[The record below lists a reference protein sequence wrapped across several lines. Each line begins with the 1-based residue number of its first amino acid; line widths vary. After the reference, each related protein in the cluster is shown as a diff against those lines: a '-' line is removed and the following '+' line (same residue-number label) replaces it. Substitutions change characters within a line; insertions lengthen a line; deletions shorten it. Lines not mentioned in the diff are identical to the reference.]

1 MHSYEVNLKW
11 KENRKGLLSSPVLPQ
26 EIEVATPPYF
36 QKGMEGIWSPEHLFV
51 AAINSCLMTTF
62 LSIAEN
68 SKLEFISFESNSIAN
83 VDKIEGKYTI
93 TEIIL
98 KPKLVIPNSQNP
110 DRAKR
115 ILEMSE
121 KACLISGA
129 VKTAIRLEPEIFVES
144 SLIAK

>member
-1 MHSYEVNLKW
+1 MQTYEVNLKW
-11 KENRKGLLSSPVLPQ
+11 TGRRKGILSSPVLPQ
-26 EIEVATPPYF
+26 EIEVATPPDF
-36 QKGMEGIWSPEHLFV
+36 PKGMEGIWSPEHLFV

-93 TEIIL
+93 TEIVL